1 MRFFIVSFVLHLFIG
16 VYFNVFS
23 TSEPI
28 VFEKVGNPDVS
39 FSMVEGS
46 TEPTAPKAIEKPIK
60 KKVVKKKKKVVEQPK
75 KEKKVIEEIKE
86 EVIVVPKK
94 EEKIEEIKEEVVEET
109 IIEDDTEE
117 VEEVIEDVTDSSS
130 EDTSNENSTQQES
143 SSLSSDSFIHLNDG
157 SIVAKNQG
165 VKGLSYGWTNNP
177 DPSYPSIAR
186 KMKYDKDVVIKVRF
200 LVGYNGTIED
210 VKFYDNMTSYGFRA
224 EVEKTLKNWKATPIS
239 VDGKKVKLYFYKS
252 FKFEKL

>member
-16 VYFNVFS
+16 VYFNIFS

-39 FSMVEGS
+39 FSMIEGS
-46 TEPTAPKAIEKPIK
+46 TEPSPSKAIEKPIK
-60 KKVVKKKKKVVEQPK
+60 KKVVKKKKKLVEQAK
-75 KEKKVIEEIKE
+75 KEKKVIEEIKK

-94 EEKIEEIKEEVVEET
+94 EEQKIKEVKKEVIEESIS
-109 IIEDDTEE
+109 EE
-117 VEEVIEDVTDSSS
+117 VEEVTEDIATDSTS
-130 EDTSNENSTQQES
+130 EVPSDEDISQQDST
-143 SSLSSDSFIHLNDG
+143 SLSSDSFIHLNDG

-165 VKGLSYGWTNNP
+165 VRGLDYGWTNNP

-186 KMKYDKDVVIKVRF
+186 RMKYDKVVVIKARF
-200 LVGYNGTIED
+200 LVGYDGTIENI
-210 VKFYDNMTSYGFRA
+210 KFYDNMTSYGFRA
-224 EVEKTLKNWKATPIS
+224 EVEKTLKNWKATPIT
-239 VDGKKVKLYFYKS
+239 VNGKKVKLYFYKS

>member
-16 VYFNVFS
+16 FYFNVFS
-23 TSEPI
+23 TNEPI

-60 KKVVKKKKKVVEQPK
+60 KKVVKKKKKIVEQPK

-94 EEKIEEIKEEVVEET
+94 EEKKIEEVKEEPIEEAVVEE
-109 IIEDDTEE
+109 D
-117 VEEVIEDVTDSSS
+117 VEEVTEDVSDSSS
-130 EDTSNENSTQQES
+130 EDISNEETSQQES

-186 KMKYDKDVVIKVRF
+186 KMKYDKDVIIKVRF

-224 EVEKTLKNWKATPIS
+224 EVEKTLKNWKATPIT